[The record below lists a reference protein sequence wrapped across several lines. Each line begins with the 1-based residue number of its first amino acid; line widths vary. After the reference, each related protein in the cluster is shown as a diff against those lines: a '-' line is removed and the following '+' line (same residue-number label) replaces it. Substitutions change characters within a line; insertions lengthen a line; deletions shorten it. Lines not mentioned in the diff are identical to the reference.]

1 LVNVREKGKYLVKV
15 GKSCRSNLA
24 KVCES
29 LRTKLVYFWSKFEI
43 KSGKMWESKYLVTFA
58 RKIFL
63 ALLMLVRENFDDDHP
78 HPTPPHPDNIKSDL
92 VRGYEDW
99 QEWNFDDFLKE
110 LKMWKD
116 INPIEE

>member
-1 LVNVREKGKYLVKV
+1 M
-15 GKSCRSNLA
+15 
-24 KVCES
+24 
-29 LRTKLVYFWSKFEI
+29 T
-43 KSGKMWESKYLVTFA
+43 TT
-58 RKIFL
+58 
-63 ALLMLVRENFDDDHP
+63 
-78 HPTPPHPDNIKSDL
+78 PTPPHPDNIKSDL